1 MAKIVLRQVAVA
13 AGARVRNVLANSA
26 FQFADNPGPEGL
38 VMVRVAVTSDVVDNA
53 FEIFADKD
61 FVAQENAAAFAGP
74 PRQDQDPFQEF
85 LVSPGTQMIVD
96 VINNAGAAQDFH
108 ILVEYIPV

>member
-1 MAKIVLRQVAVA
+1 MAKIIIRTTAVA
-13 AGARVRNVLANSA
+13 AGARVRNILANSA

-38 VMVRVAVTSDVVDNA
+38 VLVRVSVTSDAADNA

-61 FVAQENAAAFAGP
+61 FVATENAAVQAGP

-96 VINNAGAAQDFH
+96 VINNGGAAVDFH
-108 ILVEYIPV
+108 TLVEYTPV